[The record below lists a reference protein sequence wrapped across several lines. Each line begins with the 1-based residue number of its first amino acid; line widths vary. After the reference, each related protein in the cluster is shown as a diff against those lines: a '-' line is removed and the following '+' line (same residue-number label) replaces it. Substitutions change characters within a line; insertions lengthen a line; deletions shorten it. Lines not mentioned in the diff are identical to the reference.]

1 MFNFKKRV
9 VKKPSIFIVEDSN
22 VFLQTLKLKLK
33 AIYKSKVN
41 IKGFTESTT
50 FLEMLKEG
58 VEVVIMD
65 LYLDDQSKI
74 DGLELLRNVKQ
85 TSPSTFVLVLTGEEN
100 FEIAKKCFSLGAD
113 SYMVKSPESI
123 DAVVKEI
130 HYKIS
135 LTSFN

>member
-1 MFNFKKRV
+1 MFNFIKKD

-33 AIYKSKVN
+33 QLYKNTVT
-41 IKGFTESTT
+41 IKGFTESET
-50 FLEMLKEG
+50 FLEMLKEN

-65 LYLDDQSKI
+65 FYLDEQSKI
-74 DGLELLRNVKQ
+74 EGLELLQKVKELYP
-85 TSPSTFVLVLTGEEN
+85 TTFVLVLTGEEN
-100 FEIAKKCFSLGAD
+100 LEIAKKCFSLGAD

-123 DAVVKEI
+123 DSIVKEI